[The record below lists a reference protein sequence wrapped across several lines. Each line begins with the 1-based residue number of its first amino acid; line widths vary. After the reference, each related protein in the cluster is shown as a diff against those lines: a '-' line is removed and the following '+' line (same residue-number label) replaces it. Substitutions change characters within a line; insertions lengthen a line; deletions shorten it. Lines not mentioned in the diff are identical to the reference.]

1 MTKRYSLRLSAK
13 DKGVKIFNNHDENN
27 WRVLNL
33 HFNDYE
39 DAQFVRGK
47 LEPVV
52 DLLNSLSDE
61 NEELREQI
69 GTDYNTANTLT
80 VKIAE
85 LSDKN
90 EHLKSEIENNIASFK
105 ANNRKRLE
113 LEKENEQL
121 KKDVE
126 YWKQVALQY
135 SNELNVFEHCKKYK
149 TECKDIHWS
158 SD

>member
-52 DLLNSLSDE
+52 DLLNKLND
-61 NEELREQI
+61 
-69 GTDYNTANTLT
+69 
-80 VKIAE
+80 
-85 LSDKN
+85 
-90 EHLKSEIENNIASFK
+90 
-105 ANNRKRLE
+105 
-113 LEKENEQL
+113 ENEQL
-121 KKDVE
+121 KQQIE
-126 YWKQVALQY
+126 
-135 SNELNVFEHCKKYK
+135 ELKVDLKMARI
-149 TECKDIHWS
+149 DGAIDRMAQRPMRW
-158 SD
+158 